1 MAWFFAWY
9 LMNDNVR
16 TYYSPNGL
24 IFSLWY
30 MFGRVIVLMC
40 WIQRVFCQRYLIP
53 RLSHVKT
60 GVCTVNTL
68 IFSMQNMKNAGQP
81 FISTKHV
88 LSLKTT
94 RHTWCFNI
102 FYGSFIH
109 SFDKNSCCLTS
120 NRSLVW
126 VIMRLKLFN
135 FVIWKFYITDI
146 SRGKL
151 NRNFHTKM
159 R

>member
-1 MAWFFAWY
+1 MIMY
-9 LMNDNVR
+9 EHIILLMVSFLVFDICL
-16 TYYSPNGL
+16 G
-24 IFSLWY
+24 
-30 MFGRVIVLMC
+30 VLSFWC
-40 WIQRVFCQRYLIP
+40 AGYKGFFCQRYLIP

-60 GVCTVNTL
+60 RECTVNTL